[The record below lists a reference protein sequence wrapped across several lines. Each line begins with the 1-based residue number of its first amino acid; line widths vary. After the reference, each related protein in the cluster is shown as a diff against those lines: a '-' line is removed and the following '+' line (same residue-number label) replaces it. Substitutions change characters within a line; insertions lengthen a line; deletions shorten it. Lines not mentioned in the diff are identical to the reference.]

1 MFRKINNWLHLWMGL
16 VSGVI
21 MFIVCLTACLFAF
34 NEEIRDLIYP
44 PVKVSHQAK
53 PVIPPSRIKTIVAE
67 HFPGEPVTMVTY
79 KKGRAIEVIAK
90 KWDDNPMLL
99 FLSPY
104 TGKVLEK
111 RIMLNKT
118 TKFFYFIEEGHR
130 TLWLPWETGR
140 LVVNYGTLIF
150 VFLLIS
156 GLIWWYPKKW
166 NKSTRDKSFKI
177 KWTAKWKRVNIDLH
191 NVLGFYSLIL
201 LLILSLTGMIYGL
214 KWFSKGLYWST
225 SAGASLPAWK
235 ATLSDTT
242 KMNAVRS
249 LEQVLDQSLDIT
261 MRRFQDAEGYTYRT
275 PDTANHSS
283 SIEINAIA
291 SLGKTY
297 ADQSLYFDRHTG
309 KEITKEA
316 YYAAS
321 FKEAPFGTK
330 LRRLNYD
337 IHLGQVL
344 GLPGKIIAFLVSL
357 IGASL
362 PVTGFIIWYN
372 RKFGKKGKKKK
383 V

>member
-1 MFRKINNWLHLWMGL
+1 MGL
-16 VSGVI
+16 ISGVI
-21 MFIVCLTACLFAF
+21 MFIVCITACIFAF
-34 NEEIRDLIYP
+34 NEEIQDLLYP
-44 PVKVSHQAK
+44 PVQVSRQAK
-53 PVIPPSRIKTIVAE
+53 PVIPPSRIRMIVEE

-79 KKGRAIEVIAK
+79 KKGRAITVIAK
-90 KWDDNPMLL
+90 KWDDNPMFL
-99 FLSPY
+99 FLNPY
-104 TGKVLEK
+104 SGKVLEQ
-111 RIMLNKT
+111 RIMLNNT

-150 VFLLIS
+150 VFLLIT

-225 SAGASLPAWK
+225 SGGASLPAWK

-242 KMNAVRS
+242 KVNSRLS
-249 LEQVLDQSLDIT
+249 FEQALDQSVDRT
-261 MRRFQDAEGYTYRT
+261 MQRFPDAAGYTYRT
-275 PDTANHSS
+275 PDTTNHSA

-291 SLGKTY
+291 SPGKTY
-297 ADQSLYFDRHTG
+297 ADQSAYFDRYTG

-321 FKEAPFGTK
+321 FKDAAFGTK

-344 GLPGKIIAFLVSL
+344 GLPGKIIAFIVSL

-372 RKFGKKGKKKK
+372 RKFGKKRKKKQR
-383 V
+383 